1 MKSFENQNRKQ
12 EAAEVIKLYDEC
24 LKVSREKDESG
35 SNAAMFS
42 YGDAAKRFVKE
53 LKKKFPE
60 WHAKAVEL
68 ADTASYTRSSRG
80 SGQYRQNFYYLSFGD
95 TGYYADPF
103 PARLKHSELIQEAVL
118 CLLRYITADRPKD
131 NTAA

>member
-12 EAAEVIKLYDEC
+12 EAAEVSKLYDEC
-24 LKVSREKDESG
+24 LEVSKDNAESG

-42 YGDAAKRFVKE
+42 YGDAAKRFVRE

-68 ADTASYTRSSRG
+68 ADTAEYTRSSRG
-80 SGQYRQNFYYLSFGD
+80 YGQYRQNLYYLSFGD
-95 TGYYADPF
+95 TGYYTDPF
-103 PARLKHSELIQEAVL
+103 PARLKRSELIQEAVF

-131 NTAA
+131 NAAA

>member
-1 MKSFENQNRKQ
+1 MKSFENENRKQ
-12 EAAEVIKLYDEC
+12 EAAEVGKLYAEC
-24 LKVSREKDESG
+24 LEVSKENAESG

-42 YGDAAKRFVKE
+42 YGDAAKRFVRE

-68 ADTASYTRSSRG
+68 ADTAEYARSSRG
-80 SGQYRQNFYYLSFGD
+80 YGQYRQNLYYLSFGD

-103 PARLKHSELIQEAVL
+103 PARLKRSELIQEAVF